1 MSRVKRANYT
11 FRFTQANPFNQGA
24 ALGTSYQETTPL
36 EEAIVVDVVV
46 NDQHSD
52 YDTDGYNV
60 GAVKVRM
67 LSSDAFDQAG
77 SLTWAFPMS
86 PNVTDYPLLNEIVL
100 VMPALNRFY
109 YTRRLNVSNRV
120 TAQPLFGLNDGFKAR
135 PSTEQQTSEMSR
147 VGDGGAPVRDDPGTE
162 ADRLGAYF
170 EDKLTVYR
178 LRSREG
184 DIIYEG
190 RTGQSIRL
198 GSSPDANLSPT
209 LLLRCG
215 PSPNAPR
222 STNSPF
228 SLIDEDINGDLS
240 SIWMVTNQNVPL
252 TFATVNGKTH
262 FKSATAPNTLD
273 GNQIILN
280 SDRIVFNTKAG
291 KLLVSTFLGTNF
303 STMQDHTVDTE
314 KNYISYAALN
324 REVETGQKY
333 LITVGA
339 DYLLK
344 VGASKTSEVVG
355 KTIERSNDTHA
366 IVASKIFIGSLSN
379 EEQPLV
385 RGEDLR
391 SFLLEF
397 IDAHLKNAAAHT
409 LPTIGIGPLSP
420 AVVTALQALRV
431 KVAGSKKAP
440 FESQT
445 NFVV

>member
-11 FRFTQANPFNQGA
+11 FRFTQANPFNQGSF
-24 ALGTSYQETTPL
+24 GTSYQETFQL

-46 NDQHSD
+46 NDQHPD

-67 LSSDAFDQAG
+67 LSSDAFEQA
-77 SLTWAFPMS
+77 SNLTWAFPMS
-86 PNVTDYPLLNEIVL
+86 SNVTDYPLLNEIVL

-120 TAQPLFGLNDGFKAR
+120 TAQPLFGLNDGLKAR

-147 VGDGGAPVRDDPGTE
+147 VSDSGAPVRDDQQQE
-162 ADRLGAYF
+162 SDRLGAYF
-170 EDKLTVYR
+170 EDKPTVYR

-198 GSSPDANLSPT
+198 GSTPDVELSPT

-215 PSPNAPR
+215 PNPNAQR
-222 STNSPF
+222 STDSPY
-228 SLIDEDINGDLS
+228 SLIDEDINEDRS
-240 SIWMVTNQNVPL
+240 SIWMVANQTIPL
-252 TFATVNGKTH
+252 TFATIRGQTH
-262 FKSATAPNTLD
+262 FKSATAPGTLD

-280 SDRIVFNTKAG
+280 SDRIVLNTRAD
-291 KLLVSTFLGTNF
+291 KLLVSTFLGTHF

-314 KNYISYAALN
+314 KNYRSYAAVN
-324 REVETGQKY
+324 REIEIGQKY

-344 VGASKTSEVVG
+344 VGASKTSEVTG
-355 KTIERSNDTHA
+355 KTIERSNDTYA
-366 IVASKIFIGSLSN
+366 IVAPKIFIGSLDN
-379 EEQPLV
+379 EAQPLV

-391 SFLLEF
+391 AFLLEF
-397 IDAHLKNAAAHT
+397 IDAHLKNATSHT

-420 AVVTALQALRV
+420 AVVAALQTLRT